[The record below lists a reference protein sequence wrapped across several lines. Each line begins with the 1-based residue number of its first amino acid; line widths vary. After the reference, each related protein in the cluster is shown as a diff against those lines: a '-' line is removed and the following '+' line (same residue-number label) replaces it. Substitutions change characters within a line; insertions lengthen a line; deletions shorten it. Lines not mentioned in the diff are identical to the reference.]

1 MKLLRRPQR
10 RLAFSLIEVMIAIG
24 IFFIALFSILAL
36 TAQLLTNARVIQ
48 STIKPHASMVHAW
61 YTSKTNRIT
70 EGSTTVDFSDIA
82 QDLGELYRDYYAEI
96 YAEPNLDLTNGLWNV
111 TYTVFNRKTRQVDS
125 EVSTFY
131 WDPNT
136 QSRPG
141 AGLR

>member
-1 MKLLRRPQR
+1 DDCLSHGRQRISQTGIRTDDRFADPRTDAMKLLSRPQR

-82 QDLGELYRDYYAEI
+82 
-96 YAEPNLDLTNGLWNV
+96 
-111 TYTVFNRKTRQVDS
+111 
-125 EVSTFY
+125 
-131 WDPNT
+131 
-136 QSRPG
+136 
-141 AGLR
+141 